1 MHIFIMGGGRVGFH
15 LAKLLAEEA
24 YDTTVIENNAE
35 RQEQIDL
42 ALNARVIRG
51 NGASPLLLQSLGVD
65 DAYLFIACAGDD
77 ETNLIAAAAAKALG
91 AQKVIARVEQR
102 FYTDANFL
110 YEGFLGVDYML
121 SPDAL
126 VAQEISN
133 YIIYPGV
140 LAAEDF
146 ARGRIQLRRVQ
157 VSPGASAAGQLLRD
171 VVLPG
176 SGVLVGMVDRQKK
189 TRIPHGDFRI
199 FPGDKVTLIGKRN
212 NMAAALHDFQGEEP
226 RMQRVAIMGGGNI
239 GQWIAQSLEGK
250 VESVKLFEVRPD
262 KAQRLAPEFR
272 HKSISVVMRD
282 ATSRESLEQE
292 HIDNY
297 DIFIATTEDDERNI
311 VASVLAHEVGVK
323 TTASV
328 IHHPDFAPLVIKLG
342 IDMAVTPRSAVAN
355 SIIKIVRQ
363 QTVTASTILGEGE
376 AEVIEFNVG
385 DHCPCLGKPLGELG
399 DAFPRNAIIATII
412 RGDNVF
418 VPGGMDCIK
427 RGDSVVLIAKAEIRD
442 KAQNYLRGE

>member
-1 MHIFIMGGGRVGFH
+1 MGGGRIGFH
-15 LAKLLAEEA
+15 LAKLLAEEE
-24 YDTTVIENNAE
+24 YEITVIENDSE

-42 ALNARVIRG
+42 ALNARIIHG
-51 NGASPLLLQSLGVD
+51 NGASPLLLQSLGIE
-65 DAYLFIACAGDD
+65 DAYLFIACVGDD

-91 AQKVIARVEQR
+91 AQKAIARVEKR
-102 FYTDANFL
+102 VYTDSNFL
-110 YEGFLGVDYML
+110 YEGFLGIDYML

-140 LAAEDF
+140 LATEEF

-157 VSPGASAAGQLLRD
+157 VGAEAEAAGKLLRD
-171 VVLPG
+171 VLPPG
-176 SGVLVGMVDRQKK
+176 SGVLVGMVDRQKE
-189 TRIPHGDFRI
+189 TRIPHGDFKI
-199 FPGDKVTLIGKRN
+199 EPGDKVTLIGKRDT
-212 NMAAALHDFQGEEP
+212 MAAALHDFQGEKP
-226 RMQRVAIMGGGNI
+226 KMQRIAIMGGGII

-250 VESVKLFEVRPD
+250 VESVKLFEVKSD

-272 HKSISVVMRD
+272 HKSVSVVWRD

-292 HIDNY
+292 HIDDY

-311 VASVLAHEVGVK
+311 VASVLAREVGVK
-323 TTASV
+323 TTAAV

-363 QTVTASTILGEGE
+363 QKVTASTILGEGE
-376 AEVIEFNVG
+376 AEVIEFNIG
-385 DHCPCLGKPLGELG
+385 DQCAGLDKSLQEIGTHL
-399 DAFPRNAIIATII
+399 PRNAIIATII
-412 RGDNVF
+412 RGEDAF
-418 VPGGMDCIK
+418 VPGGMDTIEK
-427 RGDSVVLIAKAEIRD
+427 GDAVVLIAKAEVRD
-442 KAQNYLRGE
+442 KAQQYLQGK